1 MIAILLYNYYI
12 QQLGLKAAA
21 RNIST
26 PQSVRL
32 AASGG

>member
-21 RNIST
+21 NIST